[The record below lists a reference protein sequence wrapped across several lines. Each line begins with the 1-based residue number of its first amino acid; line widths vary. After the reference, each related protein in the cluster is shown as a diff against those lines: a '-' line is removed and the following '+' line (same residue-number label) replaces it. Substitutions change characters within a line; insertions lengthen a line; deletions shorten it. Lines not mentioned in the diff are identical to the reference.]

1 MDSAID
7 RIYRTFRTGQRWI
20 VGYGAATV
28 MLAATCFAIIEII
41 RRYVLGVVFDW
52 GQDAVTYFI
61 VGSVFLFFGVTQARR
76 SHLAM
81 TAVVDSLRERGY
93 MRTVLTLRAFISAVS
108 LAFFTTF
115 AWFGVTAVEQTF
127 ARGRVTQSMM
137 LYVWPFQLC
146 LAVGFGLMAV
156 ATAFHLYQ
164 DLQALRG
171 KTVFPWA
178 PAEEGLDI

>member
-7 RIYRTFRTGQRWI
+7 GIYRVFRTGLRWI
-20 VGYGAATV
+20 VGYGAAVV
-28 MLAATCFAIIEII
+28 MLSATCLAILEII
-41 RRYVLGVVFDW
+41 RRYLFGVVFVW
-52 GQDAVTYFI
+52 GQDAVTFFI
-61 VGSVFLFFGVTQARR
+61 VGSVFLFFAVTQARR

-81 TAVVDSLRERGY
+81 TAALDALRDRGY
-93 MRTVLTLRAFISAVS
+93 ARTVLSVRTFNSAMS
-108 LAFFTTF
+108 LAFFAAFT
-115 AWFGVTAVEQTF
+115 WWGIEAVQQTF
-127 ARGRVTQSMM
+127 SRGRVTQSME

-164 DLQALRG
+164 DIQALRG